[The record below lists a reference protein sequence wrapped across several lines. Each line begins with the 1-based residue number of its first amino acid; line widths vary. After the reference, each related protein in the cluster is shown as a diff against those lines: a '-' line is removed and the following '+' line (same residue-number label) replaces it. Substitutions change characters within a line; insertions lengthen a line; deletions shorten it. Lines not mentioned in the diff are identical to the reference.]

1 MQGSRKRGE
10 HTLDCVKHRGSRCR
24 SEFVFKKR
32 PLFLPFSF
40 LPCPIPFFSSTP
52 FCAPCPARIFSAC
65 PYPFHPTCFYSSATE
80 DDLRDNSRRALV
92 GSRARAFFLSPF
104 YFFLLSST
112 SFFPSFFSFF
122 FLLFSTDS
130 NRVRA
135 ACRGSRTN
143 AYFTRTR
150 ASTSRNEKARVRAE
164 GSARG
169 SESAGA

>member
-65 PYPFHPTCFYSSATE
+65 PYPFHPTCFFYSSATE

-104 YFFLLSST
+104 YFFLRSST

-122 FLLFSTDS
+122 FFCYFPLTATACA
-130 NRVRA
+130 RRA
-135 ACRGSRTN
+135 ADHGQMRTLRVHALPRRG
-143 AYFTRTR
+143 TRKR
-150 ASTSRNEKARVRAE
+150 E
-164 GSARG
+164 
-169 SESAGA
+169 